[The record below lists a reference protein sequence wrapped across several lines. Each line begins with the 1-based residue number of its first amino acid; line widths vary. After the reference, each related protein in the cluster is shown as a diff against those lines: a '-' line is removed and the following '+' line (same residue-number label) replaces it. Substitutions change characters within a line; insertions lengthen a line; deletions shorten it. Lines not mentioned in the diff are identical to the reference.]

1 MDSARRR
8 SLDELNDSV
17 LQLLEIAARVTD
29 ALARNDASA
38 ADLQRESKSYLAL
51 VQEVHQEM
59 SGRVPSLATHRASGG
74 ASRYDQHL
82 AGRVAEK

>member
-1 MDSARRR
+1 MAAPSRR

-17 LQLLEIAARVTD
+17 LQLLEIAGRVTD

-38 ADLQRESKSYLAL
+38 ADLQQESKSYLAL

-74 ASRYDQHL
+74 ASLYDRAL
-82 AGRVAEK
+82 AGRVTDR